1 MSNSWENEC
10 NILLYIYDKTYS
22 IHKLIIHYSKHKLER
37 AKYAHPFGKKIF
49 LFLGLGVSRGGNS
62 FWIQNLRDEKTI
74 LKPEQITP
82 SWKQCFFLASVT
94 SHWSRTL
101 CSWWPALARVPG
113 WERLSILCCLGKALT
128 VAGVM
133 ISSRGPFLIEK
144 GMSHTFFLQIGQCRL
159 FTHILYMFCNIFF
172 QYLRDLQDCGRKY
185 LHLLVNRSITV
196 EIFILAG

>member
-82 SWKQCFFLASVT
+82 PWKQCFFLALGSAAMHSSKRLVI
-94 SHWSRTL
+94 SLACNSFWSFSIL
-101 CSWWPALARVPG
+101 QEASPNLKGFKLICGVYI
-113 WERLSILCCLGKALT
+113 RLSHYIPH
-128 VAGVM
+128 
-133 ISSRGPFLIEK
+133 ISPC
-144 GMSHTFFLQIGQCRL
+144 HACFFL
-159 FTHILYMFCNIFF
+159 FF
-172 QYLRDLQDCGRKY
+172 
-185 LHLLVNRSITV
+185 
-196 EIFILAG
+196 